1 MWLTMQI
8 QELSNRILPLQDK
21 GHWKNS
27 MSNSINIDNVKD
39 TVMLIVYL
47 CQTLML
53 LELSDC
59 CGTAEAVDLREILIE
74 LNEYLIFFWASCTFK
89 ICAFT
94 PFCTEKDCNK
104 LKR

>member
-1 MWLTMQI
+1 MQI

-27 MSNSINIDNVKD
+27 MSNSINIENVKD

-59 CGTAEAVDLREILIE
+59 CGTAKAVDIRKILIE
-74 LNEYLIFFWASCTFK
+74 LNEYLIFSGH
-89 ICAFT
+89 
-94 PFCTEKDCNK
+94 PVL
-104 LKR
+104 LKFVHSRLSVRIKTVIS